1 MSKAGKPGEAAI
13 NMGLPALPAASAAAG
28 PARYRRRQDDGRWA
42 MVPVSRPSGLG
53 IPAQRGSHCGRIAA
67 LDADVMLSAGPAAD
81 LEFSIPPSLL
91 VITQL
96 AAIADSM
103 TGRWRPENRSL

>member
-1 MSKAGKPGEAAI
+1 
-13 NMGLPALPAASAAAG
+13 
-28 PARYRRRQDDGRWA
+28 